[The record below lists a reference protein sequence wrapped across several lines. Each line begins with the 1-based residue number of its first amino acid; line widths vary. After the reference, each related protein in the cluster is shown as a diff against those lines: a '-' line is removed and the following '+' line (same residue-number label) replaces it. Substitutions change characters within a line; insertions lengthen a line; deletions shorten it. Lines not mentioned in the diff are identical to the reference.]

1 VQLLGRERERAALDR
16 LLEGARDGH
25 GGALV
30 VRGDPGV
37 GKTALLDDS
46 VEKAKTLRVVRCAGV
61 EGEME
66 LPFAAVQQLCAP
78 ILALAERLPRPQRDA
93 LDIAFGLSPGQ
104 APNHFLVAVA
114 ILGLLSEAARERG
127 LLCVID
133 DAHWLDR
140 TSAQALGFAARRLAV
155 ERIAIVFAA
164 RETGQTL
171 QGLPEVHVEP
181 LGHRDARALL
191 ESVLPAALDDQ
202 VLERLIVETRG
213 NPLALLELPRGLTSS
228 QLAGGFGVPAAAP
241 MHAGIEESFQR
252 RVAALPRDA
261 RLLVLIAASEPTGD
275 APLVWRAA
283 ERLGIPESAAFA
295 AESSGLIAFRP
306 RVAFRHP
313 LVRSAV
319 YRAAGAIERAEVH
332 QALAEATD
340 PDIDPDRRAWHRA
353 QAAVMPDEVVAADL
367 ERSAARAQARGGF
380 AAAAAFLER
389 SAELSVEPA
398 RRAGRA
404 LAAAQAKHQAGAT
417 DEAVALLDQAEVGP
431 LDGFQQAEAEVLRA
445 RIAFAT
451 SRGSDAPPLLMA
463 AARRLEPL
471 DVPRAR
477 ETYLDALTAALFTG
491 RLAGAADTRQV
502 ATAALAAPPASD
514 PRPVDLLLDGLAT
527 LIAHGPAAGTPP
539 LREAL
544 AAFARRDLKP
554 TEALRWRWLAGRA
567 AGFIWEYVGWD
578 LLTAHHIRAAREAG
592 LLAELPLALTTRV
605 GVHLL
610 AGETKAAAALVEE
623 ADVLAR
629 ATGDGIAP
637 RYGALVLAA
646 HRGREDELRRLVQ
659 TASDDFLARG
669 EGLGIAATNW
679 ATALLNNGLG
689 RYDDAFMAAAEA
701 TRIYGEIWFST
712 FALVELIEAACRS
725 GHPGQAAEALESLSA
740 STSASGTPWAL
751 GVEARSRALLAQG
764 DAAEPLYREAI
775 ERLQPT
781 RLRLD
786 LARGHLVY
794 GEWLRREARRID
806 ARNELRAAYELFT
819 DFGMG
824 AFAERARIE
833 LEATGEH
840 ARKRTSD
847 TLDQLTAQEAQI
859 SRLAAEG
866 STNREIAGQLFIS
879 PSTVEYHLRK
889 AFRKLDV
896 TSRTQLAKRLR

>member
-1 VQLLGRERERAALDR
+1 MQLLGRERERAALDR
-16 LLEGARDGH
+16 LVEAARDGY

-30 VRGDPGV
+30 VHGEPGV
-37 GKTALLDDS
+37 GKTALLDDA
-46 VEKAKTLRVVRCAGV
+46 VEKAKSLRIVRSAGV

-78 ILALAERLPRPQRDA
+78 ILALGDRLPRPQRDA
-93 LDIAFGLSPGQ
+93 LDVAFGLSPGP
-104 APNHFLVAVA
+104 APNPFLVALAV
-114 ILGLLSEAARERG
+114 LGLLSEAAREHG

-140 TSAQALGFAARRLAV
+140 ASAQALGFAARRLAV

-164 RETGQTL
+164 REMGQAL
-171 QGLPEVHVEP
+171 QGLPEVDVEP
-181 LGHRDARALL
+181 LGYRDARALL
-191 ESVLPAALDDQ
+191 ESVLPSPVDDQ

-213 NPLALLELPRGLTSS
+213 NPLALVELPRDLTPS
-228 QLAGGFGVPAAAP
+228 QLAGGFGVAAAAP
-241 MHAGIEESFQR
+241 LHAGIEESFQR

-275 APLVWRAA
+275 ATLVWRAA
-283 ERLGIPESAAFA
+283 EVLGIPESAAFA

-313 LVRSAV
+313 LVRSVV
-319 YRAAGAIERAEVH
+319 YQAAGAVERTEVH
-332 QALAEATD
+332 KALAEATD
-340 PDIDPDRRAWHRA
+340 PDTDPDRRAWHRA
-353 QAAVMPDEVVAADL
+353 QAAVMPDEDVAAEL

-389 SAELSVEPA
+389 SATLSVEPA

-404 LAAAQAKHQAGAT
+404 LAAAQAKHQAGAVH
-417 DEAVALLDQAEVGP
+417 EAVALLEQAEVGP
-431 LDGFQQAEAEVLRA
+431 LDDVQRAQLEVHRA

-451 SRGSDAPPLLMA
+451 NRGSDAPPLLLA
-463 AARRLEPL
+463 AARRLEAL
-471 DVPRAR
+471 DVPLAR

-491 RLAGAADTRQV
+491 RLAGAGDTGQV
-502 ATAALAAPPASD
+502 ARAALAAPPSSA

-527 LIAHGPAAGTPP
+527 LIAYGPTAGTPP
-539 LREAL
+539 LRQAM
-544 AAFARRDLKP
+544 AAFARRDLEP
-554 TEALRWRWLAGRA
+554 AEALRWRWLAGRA
-567 AGFIWEYVGWD
+567 AGFIWEFEGWD
-578 LLTAHHIRAAREAG
+578 KLTAHHIRAAREAG

-610 AGETKAAAALVEE
+610 AGETKAAAGLVEE

-637 RYGALVLAA
+637 RYGALALAA
-646 HRGREDELRRLVQ
+646 HRGREEEATRLVR
-659 TASDDFLARG
+659 TATDDFLARG

-679 ATALLNNGLG
+679 AIAVLNNGLG
-689 RYDDAFMAAAEA
+689 RYDDAFAAAAEA

-712 FALVELIEAACRS
+712 FASVELIEAACRS
-725 GHPGQAAEALESLSA
+725 GRPERGAEALESLSA

-751 GVEARSRALLAQG
+751 GVEARSRALLAQ
-764 DAAEPLYREAI
+764 DNAAEPLYREAI
-775 ERLQPT
+775 ERLEPT

-794 GEWLRREARRID
+794 GEWLRRAARRID
-806 ARNELRAAYELFT
+806 ARNQLRTAYELFT
-819 DFGMG
+819 EFGMD
-824 AFAERARIE
+824 AFAERSRIE

-840 ARKRTSD
+840 ARKRTAD

-859 SRLAAEG
+859 SRLAADG
-866 STNREIAGQLFIS
+866 NTNREIAAQLFIS

-896 TSRTQLAKRLR
+896 TSRTQLAKKLR